1 MKRMSLLYA
10 KRPSSWEDAPADWWL
25 DDDDPATEDEA
36 EDEAAREFRAA
47 GIEPTCQEMADRV
60 QELLLAD
67 RAMRNEGDDDGD

>member
-10 KRPSSWEDAPADWWL
+10 KRPSNWEDAPEGWWH

-36 EDEAAREFRAA
+36 EDEAEREFRAA

-67 RAMRNEGDDDGD
+67 RAMRNEGADDDY

>member
-10 KRPSSWEDAPADWWL
+10 KRPSNWEDAPDGWWH

-36 EDEAAREFRAA
+36 EDEAEREFRAA

-67 RAMRNEGDDDGD
+67 RAMRNQEADDDY